1 MPSNKY
7 NDKLNFLGNV
17 IAEKRKSYSMS
28 QNKLAI
34 KMQLRGLDIG
44 SNEISKIEKQERII
58 KDFELLALK
67 DILKLDF
74 NDLHLDD
81 E

>member
-7 NDKLNFLGNV
+7 NDKLNFLGDV
-17 IAEKRKSYSMS
+17 IASKRKSYNMS

-34 KMQLRGLDIG
+34 KMQLRGLDMG
-44 SNEISKIEKQERII
+44 CREISKIEKQERII
-58 KDFELLALK
+58 KDFELLAFK

-74 NDLHLDD
+74 NDLHLDN